1 MNEFSTEYR
10 CSVCNTREVKWMDH
24 EPEGC
29 DEMLRTNVDYL
40 NHMTIGTPMPQS
52 KLLTEL
58 LKATNKEY
66 ERTLSEYSPPDA
78 YYVGGPYMMT
88 TYNPKSRV
96 WECNHGSM
104 CEQCIDKALHEKERI
119 GE

>member
-1 MNEFSTEYR
+1 MEYR
-10 CSVCNTREVKWMDH
+10 CSVCNAEEVRWMDH

-29 DEMLRTNVDYL
+29 DEMLLTSGDYL
-40 NHMTIGTPMPQS
+40 NHMTIGTPMPENQFL
-52 KLLTEL
+52 KKL

-66 ERTLSEYSPPDA
+66 ERTLDEYHPADA
-78 YYVGGPYMMT
+78 YYAGGPYMMT
-88 TYNPKSRV
+88 TYNSTSKI

-104 CEQCIDKALHEKERI
+104 CERCIDKALHEKERI